1 MKLNLDLADFRYTH
15 HEVAILSELAH
26 FKGAWLIYKN
36 LPHER
41 LKYLQNRA
49 TTESV
54 ESSGRIGIRPIE
66 SCKANNLSNGM
77 EELQPAK
84 NDEQKFSGYARAL
97 SLIYSS
103 WKDLALS
110 KNLIQ
115 QLHTELLGLS
125 KESTEAS
132 SFIVMKNR
140 KGDNCISGAPT
151 VAETT
156 FLMNQLVEWFNCET
170 ERGVYHP
177 VLLISVFMVAFLS
190 IHPFKNG
197 NGRLSRIIATLLLL
211 RSGFAYVP
219 FSSLESVVEK
229 SAASYGVKLYQS
241 KMALER
247 DEPDW
252 RPFFDCFLE
261 CLLLQV
267 KTLKSR
273 ISLEYLAI
281 EVPELSFNILKLLKD
296 GHPIGISELEKSL
309 GAPRSTIR
317 FHLRRL
323 ISDKSVISLGQAR
336 AVQYMLGEKGSIAL
350 NRLS

>member
-26 FKGAWLIYKN
+26 FKGAWLLYKI
-36 LPHER
+36 LPLER
-41 LKYLQNRA
+41 LKYLQNLA

-54 ESSGRIGIRPIE
+54 ESFLRIGKSHIE
-66 SCKANNLSNGM
+66 SCRANNLSNGM

-84 NDEQKFSGYARAL
+84 NDEQKFSGYAHAL

-125 KESTEAS
+125 KEGTEES
-132 SFIVMKNR
+132 SFIVTGNR
-140 KGDNCISGAPT
+140 KEDNCLFATPT
-151 VAETT
+151 AAETT
-156 FLMNQLVEWFNCET
+156 FLMDQLAEWYNCEI
-170 ERGVYHP
+170 ERGFYHP
-177 VLLISVFMVAFLS
+177 ILLISVFMVAFLS

-219 FSSLESVVEK
+219 FSSLEAVVEK
-229 SAASYGVKLYQS
+229 TAASYRPKLYQS

-267 KTLKSR
+267 ETLKPR
-273 ISLEYLAI
+273 ISMEYLAI
-281 EVPELSFNILKLLKD
+281 EVPELSFKILKLLKND
-296 GHPIGISELEKSL
+296 HPIGISELEKAL
-309 GAPRSTIR
+309 TVPRSTIR

-323 ISDKSVISLGQAR
+323 INDKRVISFGQAR
-336 AVQYMLGEKGSIAL
+336 AVQYMLSEKGLSAL
-350 NRLS
+350 D

>member
-26 FKGAWLIYKN
+26 FKGAWLIYKH

-41 LKYLQNRA
+41 LKYLQNLA

-54 ESSGRIGIRPIE
+54 ESSARIEKRPIE
-66 SCKANNLSNGM
+66 SCQANNLSSGM

-115 QLHTELLGLS
+115 RLHTELLELS
-125 KESTEAS
+125 KEGTEE
-132 SFIVMKNR
+132 SFLIAMGNR
-140 KGDNCISGAPT
+140 KEDNSLFGAQKAP
-151 VAETT
+151 ETT
-156 FLMNQLVEWFNCET
+156 FLMDQLIEWYNCEI

-190 IHPFKNG
+190 IHPFKSG

-211 RSGFAYVP
+211 RSGFAYAP
-219 FSSLESVVEK
+219 FSSLEAVVEK
-229 SAASYGVKLYQS
+229 TAASYGLKLYQS

-247 DEPDW
+247 EEQDW

-261 CLLLQV
+261 CLLLQAE
-267 KTLKSR
+267 TLKSR
-273 ISLEYLAI
+273 ISQEYLAI

-296 GHPIGISELEKSL
+296 GHPIGISELEKAL
-309 GAPRSTIR
+309 EAPRSTIR

-323 ISDKSVISLGQAR
+323 INDKRVMSFGQTR
-336 AVQYMLGEKGSIAL
+336 AVQYMLSEKGSIAL
-350 NRLS
+350 DRVP